1 MPAAPPALQELE
13 ADSQAKMAAAVAALQ
28 AGQAAQAAVRTATVD
43 RLASAVG
50 QAKTALGEA
59 QGTETSG
66 FNGAPLLSVEF
77 TKKSSILCY
86 QIKKE
91 VLTAVQAAQAE
102 LLRQVSSTVR
112 QHGGAGVAA
121 RQPSRGPAAGQD
133 AADAGDCAAGRVN
146 KLVKMSC
153 SVQRLRSV
161 QYNTVQ

>member
-50 QAKTALGEA
+50 QAKTARGEA
-59 QGTETSG
+59 QG
-66 FNGAPLLSVEF
+66 A
-77 TKKSSILCY
+77 
-86 QIKKE
+86 
-91 VLTAVQAAQAE
+91 LTAVQAAQAE